1 MFIRSCDRA
10 AALLRRFSDILDPA
24 QLNAFSE
31 ALQIIRADFEVMLS
45 GGRVHCGQARV
56 DSVICALTELQS
68 LVVYGP
74 LSSDILDFVTVF
86 MNCAYNWNKN
96 GCNSAVVYKL
106 LENTQGII
114 DGNMSLSQVVSQM
127 SRISATLLATVG
139 SSEAYKLSKEY
150 LRVIL
155 GGGFIEG
162 EPTASRAHD
171 SGSCGDD

>member
-1 MFIRSCDRA
+1 M
-10 AALLRRFSDILDPA
+10 
-24 QLNAFSE
+24 
-31 ALQIIRADFEVMLS
+31 
-45 GGRVHCGQARV
+45 
-56 DSVICALTELQS
+56 
-68 LVVYGP
+68 
-74 LSSDILDFVTVF
+74 
-86 MNCAYNWNKN
+86 
-96 GCNSAVVYKL
+96 YKL

-114 DGNMSLSQVVSQM
+114 DGNMSLSQVESQM